1 MFCNKCGQSLPD
13 GSRFCNSC
21 GSQLSVP
28 ADVGAAPDVFAHGID
43 RTPGGVQP
51 RSSYDERTPMDLR
64 DDAAGEQV
72 RFVLRPTLIFVA
84 LWYILAGLVVVATAA
99 IMGLLNR
106 WVHVGAPVA
115 FIVIGIVAI
124 AIFSVPVYK
133 HIQRRRQVYTLTN
146 HKLEMRY
153 GLIAKTVRNIPLR
166 NIQDV
171 TVTSTILQR
180 IMGMGVILIDSA
192 SESGKIKLMDIHHP
206 ERYADMI
213 LGELRR
219 RY

>member
-21 GSQLSVP
+21 GSQMSVA
-28 ADVGAAPDVFAHGID
+28 ADVGTSPDAFGRGIERIPEHG
-43 RTPGGVQP
+43 QP
-51 RSSYDERTPMDLR
+51 RSSYDDRSPMALR

-84 LWYILAGLVVVATAA
+84 VWYALAGVVVIATAA
-99 IMGLLNR
+99 LMGLLSK
-106 WVHVGAPVA
+106 WIPSGVA
-115 FIVIGIVAI
+115 FSVIGIAAI
-124 AIFSVPVYK
+124 AIFTIPVYK

-171 TVTSTILQR
+171 TVTSSVLQR
-180 IMGMGVILIDSA
+180 IMGMGQILIDSA